1 MTEIKRTLIFVAIA
15 VALTAITYFTLPKA
29 DMISPADMVGQSLFP
44 NFQDP
49 LTATSLEVVKF
60 DQAAATPVSFMVRK
74 EGNSWVIPPKNYPA
88 DAQDQLAKAA
98 ADLIELKVLSVAANP
113 QEAGI
118 GADDIKGLHK
128 LYGVVDPSEKG
139 DSSGEGIGTR
149 VSLRDKDD
157 TKLVDLVIG
166 KPVEGQNGLRYVRR
180 VGQDPVYTVKVSTDK
195 FSTKFQDWIEKD
207 LLKLS
212 SWDIRKISID
222 DYSVDIIQQSITP
235 RGKIT
240 LEYNDTGEPRW
251 KMTADRVY
259 KKEGWVEQG
268 LSEKEELNTDTLN
281 NLKNALDD
289 LKIVDVMRKPASLSE
304 TLRGSGSINLDPEA
318 ERSLARAG
326 FHVVTISDPAN
337 PGQKSYQLRSN
348 EGEIAVTMKDG
359 VYYVLRFGQIAGMA
373 SEEAKEA
380 KKDKQADE
388 KTAEKK
394 PESSTADVNRY
405 LFVMAEFRPEM
416 IEKPTYEQLPELPA
430 EQSKADEKKPEQP
443 KAEEKKPEESKVGEK
458 KPEQPKAEEKKPEE
472 SKVGEKKPEQP
483 KADEK
488 KSEQPKAD
496 EKKPEEPKA
505 DAKSDEAK
513 PEGKPEAGK
522 EKAAAGEESKTEKPK
537 LSREEIEKKREEI
550 QKENDR
556 KKEEYEKKVKDAEK
570 KVADLNARFAEWY
583 YVIDDAEYQ
592 KIHLS
597 RDKIVKAKEEKKPE
611 EKASDAS
618 AAKPPAE
625 PDTVADFENL
635 KMDAPRP

>member
-157 TKLVDLVIG
+157 TKLVELVIG
-166 KPVEGQNGLRYVRR
+166 KAVEEQNGLRYVRR
-180 VGQDPVYTVKVSTDK
+180 VGQDPIYTVKVSTDK
-195 FSTKFQDWIEKD
+195 FSTKGSRTGSKD

-259 KKEGWVEQG
+259 K
-268 LSEKEELNTDTLN
+268 
-281 NLKNALDD
+281 
-289 LKIVDVMRKPASLSE
+289 R
-304 TLRGSGSINLDPEA
+304 
-318 ERSLARAG
+318 RAG
-326 FHVVTISDPAN
+326 SNKGCPKRRNSIPTRSTI
-337 PGQKSYQLRSN
+337 
-348 EGEIAVTMKDG
+348 
-359 VYYVLRFGQIAGMA
+359 
-373 SEEAKEA
+373 
-380 KKDKQADE
+380 
-388 KTAEKK
+388 
-394 PESSTADVNRY
+394 
-405 LFVMAEFRPEM
+405 
-416 IEKPTYEQLPELPA
+416 
-430 EQSKADEKKPEQP
+430 
-443 KAEEKKPEESKVGEK
+443 
-458 KPEQPKAEEKKPEE
+458 
-472 SKVGEKKPEQP
+472 
-483 KADEK
+483 
-488 KSEQPKAD
+488 
-496 EKKPEEPKA
+496 
-505 DAKSDEAK
+505 
-513 PEGKPEAGK
+513 
-522 EKAAAGEESKTEKPK
+522 
-537 LSREEIEKKREEI
+537 
-550 QKENDR
+550 
-556 KKEEYEKKVKDAEK
+556 
-570 KVADLNARFAEWY
+570 
-583 YVIDDAEYQ
+583 
-592 KIHLS
+592 
-597 RDKIVKAKEEKKPE
+597 
-611 EKASDAS
+611 
-618 AAKPPAE
+618 
-625 PDTVADFENL
+625 
-635 KMDAPRP
+635 

>member
-157 TKLVDLVIG
+157 TKLVELVIG
-166 KPVEGQNGLRYVRR
+166 KSVEGQNGLRYVRR

-458 KPEQPKAEEKKPEE
+458 KPEQPKA
-472 SKVGEKKPEQP
+472 
-483 KADEK
+483 DEK

>member
-1 MTEIKRTLIFVAIA
+1 M
-15 VALTAITYFTLPKA
+15 
-29 DMISPADMVGQSLFP
+29 
-44 NFQDP
+44 
-49 LTATSLEVVKF
+49 
-60 DQAAATPVSFMVRK
+60 
-74 EGNSWVIPPKNYPA
+74 
-88 DAQDQLAKAA
+88 AKAA

-157 TKLVDLVIG
+157 TKLVELVIG
-166 KPVEGQNGLRYVRR
+166 KSVEGQNGLRYVRR

-430 EQSKADEKKPEQP
+430 EQP
-443 KAEEKKPEESKVGEK
+443 KA
-458 KPEQPKAEEKKPEE
+458 
-472 SKVGEKKPEQP
+472 GEKKPEQP

-488 KSEQPKAD
+488 KPEEPKADEKKPEEPKADEKKPEEPKADEKKPEQSKAD